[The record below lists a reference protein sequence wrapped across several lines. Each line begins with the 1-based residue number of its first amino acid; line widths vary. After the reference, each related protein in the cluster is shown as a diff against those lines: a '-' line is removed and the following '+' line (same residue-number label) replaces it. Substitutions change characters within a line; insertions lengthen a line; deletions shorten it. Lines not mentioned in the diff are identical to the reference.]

1 MYYFKSLQYTIILI
15 NLNKNIFFNYEA
27 IMQVAML
34 VQIFTKFFF
43 VKKKNQGQDLRL
55 HMLFQMHQ
63 LNFLH
68 WLSEK

>member
-1 MYYFKSLQYTIILI
+1 
-15 NLNKNIFFNYEA
+15 
-27 IMQVAML
+27 ML

-43 VKKKNQGQDLRL
+43 VKKKKNQGQDLQL

-68 WLSEK
+68 

>member
-43 VKKKNQGQDLRL
+43 VKKKNQGQDLQL

>member
-1 MYYFKSLQYTIILI
+1 
-15 NLNKNIFFNYEA
+15 
-27 IMQVAML
+27 MQVAML

-43 VKKKNQGQDLRL
+43 VKKKNQGQDLQL

-63 LNFLH
+63 INFLH

>member
-15 NLNKNIFFNYEA
+15 NLNKNIIFNYEA

>member
-34 VQIFTKFFF
+34 VQIFTNFF
-43 VKKKNQGQDLRL
+43 L
-55 HMLFQMHQ
+55 
-63 LNFLH
+63 
-68 WLSEK
+68 